1 MTDYT
6 VQAALAA
13 DLPLRRRVAACVAGL
28 QLKLEGDPLGWAY
41 EHAWAVAT
49 QPGWCCA
56 VHDGD
61 GTSAMITDQMIL
73 AAVEAIY
80 VPPPD
85 HRESDPTESPA

>member
-13 DLPLRRRVAACVAGL
+13 DIPLKRRVAACVASQ
-28 QLKLEGDPLGWAY
+28 QLVVDDPLGWAY
-41 EHAWAVAT
+41 RHAWELAT
-49 QPGWCCA
+49 RPGWCCA

-80 VPPPD
+80 TPPPD
-85 HRESDPTESPA
+85 EPDPDPTESPA